1 MCCLSAVFEEAVEG
15 GRLGTG
21 ESQLLVFAVCH
32 FSWNAWVGTTTGVF
46 LLLKIQSKVT
56 FERVNK
62 VLLHLSLQIDHVHF
76 LYRPSPDFPP
86 SVLCAC
92 LRSAL
97 KVTSFSRVCGPA
109 ADPSCPGDGLLP
121 RLILEKNL
129 GVSDYLWLCH
139 LSSQLSH
146 R

>member
-1 MCCLSAVFEEAVEG
+1 M
-15 GRLGTG
+15 
-21 ESQLLVFAVCH
+21 
-32 FSWNAWVGTTTGVF
+32 F
-46 LLLKIQSKVT
+46 LLLKLESKVT
-56 FERVNK
+56 FERMSK

-97 KVTSFSRVCGPA
+97 KVTSLSRVCGPA

-139 LSSQLSH
+139 LSSQLS
-146 R
+146 RR